1 MSKNLFIG
9 LINGPISKKH
19 FLKFKFKGTEY
30 LAKKTKTKNFAM
42 LIYNKKLAVTP
53 ITTHVPLKEVPK
65 LINKN
70 KIINQ
75 VILIRKFYK
84 KFYKQNPE

>member
-1 MSKNLFIG
+1 
-9 LINGPISKKH
+9 
-19 FLKFKFKGTEY
+19 
-30 LAKKTKTKNFAM
+30 M

-84 KFYKQNPE
+84 NFANKTPE